1 MCRAARPLPAADHSG
16 RVDTHIHRRGEGGGA
31 DLQAGVHGFVSR
43 FAWAVLLVASTPWT
57 AAAGEDSRPPL
68 TLAEARRLALER
80 GWPLRAARA
89 DVEAAEAQRIAAGAF
104 PNPQLSTS
112 VEKLRTGS
120 APPGTPS
127 SRDTTAAL
135 SQLVELGG
143 KRGDRLRSAAA
154 EAAAS
159 GERVGFTRTRLDADV
174 VKAYAAA
181 LAARETVRIERLS
194 AASLTRSA
202 QIAEDRFKA
211 GEISDAEREQVG
223 IAAGRFAA
231 DVRTAEA
238 AAVQALVALQLLL
251 GTPRPDG
258 GIELADDLDRLST
271 LVATA
276 APAPGAAATA
286 GGVADRPDVRA
297 AVNEVDRAEA
307 DLSLQKALRVP
318 DPTLLAQ
325 YESELPDHPHTVGF
339 AVSLPVPLFYRNR
352 GGIRAAETARDSARR
367 DLEQAQARV
376 WAEVTTTR
384 AAWDAALDRRL
395 RVHGDLLPRAE
406 KVGEMVAF
414 AYRNGAASLLELLEA
429 ERNLNELRLA
439 AVGTDAEAVAAAAD
453 LAAARGEL
461 LP

>member
-1 MCRAARPLPAADHSG
+1 MALLLASMALAA
-16 RVDTHIHRRGEGGGA
+16 V
-31 DLQAGVHGFVSR
+31 
-43 FAWAVLLVASTPWT
+43 
-57 AAAGEDSRPPL
+57 AGEDSRPSL

-80 GWPLRAARA
+80 GWTLLSAKA
-89 DVEAAEAQRIAAGAF
+89 DLEVAEAQRIAARAF
-104 PNPQLSTS
+104 PNPQLSSS
-112 VEKLRTGS
+112 VEKLQTGS
-120 APPGTPS
+120 APAGTPS
-127 SRDTTAAL
+127 ARDTTTAL

-143 KRGDRLRSAAA
+143 KRGDRVRSAAA

-159 GERVGFTRTRLDADV
+159 GQRLEFTRTRLDADV

-181 LAARETVRIERLS
+181 LAAQETVRIERLS

-202 QIAEDRFKA
+202 EIAEDRFKA

-223 IAAGRFAA
+223 IAAGRFEA

-238 AAVQALVALQLLL
+238 GAVQARVALQLLL
-251 GTPRPDG
+251 GMPRPDG
-258 GIELADDLDRLST
+258 GVDLGDDLGRLST
-271 LVATA
+271 LIAAA
-276 APAPGAAATA
+276 APPPDPSGPAWDGAS
-286 GGVADRPDVRA
+286 RPDVRA
-297 AVNEVDRAEA
+297 AAAEADRAQA

-352 GGIRAAETARDSARR
+352 GGIRTAETVRDSARR
-367 DLEQAQARV
+367 DLDQAEARA
-376 WAEVTTTR
+376 WAEVTASR
-384 AAWDAALDRRL
+384 AAWDAALDRRR

-406 KVGEMVAF
+406 KVEEMVAL

-439 AVGTDAEAVAAAAD
+439 AVGTDAETVATAAD
-453 LAAARGEL
+453 RAAARGEV

>member
-1 MCRAARPLPAADHSG
+1 MSRSAWVALLLLGSTARVAVA
-16 RVDTHIHRRGEGGGA
+16 GEG
-31 DLQAGVHGFVSR
+31 S
-43 FAWAVLLVASTPWT
+43 
-57 AAAGEDSRPPL
+57 PPSL
-68 TLAEARRLALER
+68 TLAEARRLAVER
-80 GWPLRAARA
+80 GWPLLSARA
-89 DVEAAEAQRIAAGAF
+89 DLEVAEAQRLTARAF
-104 PNPQLSTS
+104 PNPQLSSS
-112 VEKLRTGS
+112 VQKLRTGS
-120 APPGTPS
+120 APPGTAP
-127 SRDTTAAL
+127 SRDTTTAL

-143 KRGDRLRSAAA
+143 KRGDRVRSAAA
-154 EAAAS
+154 VAAAS
-159 GERVGFTRTRLDADV
+159 GQRVEFTRTRLDADV

-181 LAARETVRIERLS
+181 LAAQETVRIQRLS

-202 QIAEDRFKA
+202 EIAEDRFKA

-223 IAAGRFAA
+223 IAAGRFEA

-238 AAVQALVALQLLL
+238 GAVQARAALQLLL

-258 GIELADDLDRLST
+258 GLELAEDLDRLST

-276 APAPGAAATA
+276 APSRDATVPPWD
-286 GGVADRPDVRA
+286 VADRPDVRA
-297 AVNEVDRAEA
+297 AAAEVDRAQA

-339 AVSLPVPLFYRNR
+339 AVSLPVPLFNRNR

-367 DLEQAQARV
+367 ELDQADARA
-376 WAEVTTTR
+376 WAELAAAS
-384 AAWDAALDRRL
+384 AAWDAALDRRR

-406 KVGEMVAF
+406 KVEEMVAF

-439 AVGTDAEAVAAAAD
+439 AVGTDAETVAAAAD
-453 LAAARGEL
+453 LAAARGEV